1 MKVKGNKSCDVLIIG
16 GGPSGIIAARA
27 AVSEG
32 NKVIL
37 IERGGYL
44 GGCATKSLVIPLM
57 TFHAGK
63 KQIVMGYANEL
74 IERIKKNGGTI
85 GHIEDPLGVAATV
98 TPVETEVYKYTAQEY
113 LLEAGVEILYHT
125 EALDVEVDE
134 KDIQAIIVKT
144 RSGLYRIS
152 SRYYVDATGD
162 GEIAYLSGN
171 EMKIGREKDGKCQPM
186 TMMFKLS
193 DVNIDELIDYV
204 ESNRDEFV
212 LGDNIKSLRDTKRIA
227 ISGFFSKIKEAT
239 KNGDFTIS
247 RDRVLF
253 FELNRR
259 GEVAINMSRVI
270 NKIAVRDFD
279 LSEATIEG
287 RRQVI
292 EIYNF
297 LKKYIPGFKDS
308 ILVQSGD
315 EIGVRET
322 RRLVGEYQLTE
333 RDIFS
338 KKIFEDTVALGSWP
352 IDIHDPDGK
361 ELDLIEMKMGD
372 YYGIPYRA
380 LLPKEINNLIVTGR
394 AISTTHEA
402 FASMRV
408 SPICMALGQAA
419 GTAAR
424 ICVKGNKS
432 FRELSYPELREE
444 LLRDNQVIG

>member
-1 MKVKGNKSCDVLIIG
+1 MKVLGNKSCDILIIG
-16 GGPSGIIAARA
+16 GGPSGIIAAKA
-27 AVSEG
+27 AASDG

-63 KQIVMGYANEL
+63 KQIVKGYADEL
-74 IERIKKNGGTI
+74 IEKVRKNGGTI

-98 TPVETEVYKYTAQEY
+98 TPIETEIYKYVAQEY
-113 LLEAGVEILYHT
+113 LLESKIEILYHT
-125 EALDVEVDE
+125 EALDVEVKNNKIE
-134 KDIQAIIVKT
+134 SILVKT
-144 RSGLYRIS
+144 RSGIYGIS
-152 SRYYVDATGD
+152 AKYYIDATGD

-171 EMKIGREKDGKCQPM
+171 DMKIGREKDGKCQPM
-186 TMMFKLS
+186 TMMFKVS
-193 DVNIDELIDYV
+193 NVDIDSLIRYV
-204 ESNRDEFV
+204 ENNREEFV
-212 LGDNIKSLRDTKRIA
+212 LGKNIKSLLDTKRVA
-227 ISGFFSKIKEAT
+227 ISGFFSKIKEAR
-239 KNGDFTIS
+239 KNGDFTIN

-259 GEVAINMSRVI
+259 GEVAVNMSRVI
-270 NKIAVRDFD
+270 DKISVRNFD

-287 RRQVI
+287 RKQVI

-315 EIGVRET
+315 EIGVRES
-322 RRLVGEYQLTE
+322 RRLVGEYELTE
-333 RDIFS
+333 KDIVS
-338 KKIFEDTVALGSWP
+338 KKIFEDTIALGSWP

-361 ELDLIEMKMGD
+361 ELNLMEMQIGD

-380 LLPKEINNLIVTGR
+380 LLPKEIENLIVTGR

-402 FASMRV
+402 LASMRV

-419 GTAAR
+419 GIAAK
-424 ICVKGNKS
+424 ICFKYKNS
-432 FRELSYPELREE
+432 FRELNYGILKDE
-444 LLRDNQVIG
+444 LLKSNQVIE

>member
-1 MKVKGNKSCDVLIIG
+1 MKIKGSKSCDILIIG
-16 GGPSGIIAARA
+16 GGPSGIIAAKA
-27 AVSEG
+27 AAADG
-32 NKVIL
+32 NKVTL

-74 IERIKKNGGTI
+74 IERVKQNGGTI

-98 TPVETEVYKYTAQEY
+98 TPIETEVYKYIAQEY
-113 LLEAGVEILYHT
+113 LLEAGVEVLYHT
-125 EALDVEVDE
+125 EALDVEVNE
-134 KDIQAIIVKT
+134 KNINSILAKT
-144 RSGLYRIS
+144 RSGIYEINAK
-152 SRYYVDATGD
+152 YYIDATGD

-171 EMKIGREKDGKCQPM
+171 EMNIGREKDGKCQPM
-186 TMMFKLS
+186 TMMFKVS
-193 DVNIDELIDYV
+193 NVDIDELVKYV
-204 ESNRDEFV
+204 EDNKDEFV
-212 LGDNIKSLRDTKRIA
+212 LGKNIKSLLDTKRVA

-239 KNGDFTIS
+239 KNGDFTVN

-270 NKIAVRDFD
+270 DKISVRDFD

-297 LKKYIPGFKDS
+297 LKKYIPGFKKA

-315 EIGVRET
+315 EIGVRES

-333 RDIFS
+333 KDIVT
-338 KKIFEDTVALGSWP
+338 KKMFEDTIALGSWP

-361 ELDLIEMKMGD
+361 ELDLMEMKIGD

-402 FASMRV
+402 LASMRV

-419 GTAAR
+419 GIAAK
-424 ICVKGNKS
+424 ICFKFKKD
-432 FRELSYPELREE
+432 FRELSYEE
-444 LLRDNQVIG
+444 LKVELLKSNQVIE

>member
-1 MKVKGNKSCDVLIIG
+1 MKVLGNKSCDILIIG
-16 GGPSGIIAARA
+16 GGPSGIIAAKA
-27 AVSEG
+27 AASDG

-63 KQIVMGYANEL
+63 KQIVKGYADEL
-74 IERIKKNGGTI
+74 IEKVRKNGGTI

-98 TPVETEVYKYTAQEY
+98 TPIETEIYKYVAQEY
-113 LLEAGVEILYHT
+113 LLESKIEILYHT
-125 EALDVEVDE
+125 EALDVEVKNNKIE
-134 KDIQAIIVKT
+134 SILVKT
-144 RSGLYRIS
+144 RSGIYGIS
-152 SRYYVDATGD
+152 AKYYIDATGD

-171 EMKIGREKDGKCQPM
+171 DMKIGRKKDGKCQPM
-186 TMMFKLS
+186 TMMFKVS
-193 DVNIDELIDYV
+193 NVDIDSLIRYV
-204 ESNRDEFV
+204 ENNREEFV
-212 LGDNIKSLRDTKRIA
+212 LGKNIKSLLDTKRVA
-227 ISGFFSKIKEAT
+227 ISGFFSKIKEAR
-239 KNGDFTIS
+239 KNGDFTIN

-259 GEVAINMSRVI
+259 GEVAVNMSRVI
-270 NKIAVRDFD
+270 DKISVRNFD

-287 RRQVI
+287 RKQVI

-315 EIGVRET
+315 EIGVRES
-322 RRLVGEYQLTE
+322 RRLVGEYELTE
-333 RDIFS
+333 KDIVS
-338 KKIFEDTVALGSWP
+338 KKIFEDTIALGSWP

-361 ELDLIEMKMGD
+361 ELNLMEMQIGD

-380 LLPKEINNLIVTGR
+380 LLPKEIENLIVTGR

-402 FASMRV
+402 LASMRV

-419 GTAAR
+419 GIAAK
-424 ICVKGNKS
+424 ICFKYKNS
-432 FRELSYPELREE
+432 FRELNYGILKDE
-444 LLRDNQVIG
+444 LLKSNQVIE